1 MDEVF
6 WPTCCSKHPCAR
18 SPRSNYKPAGN
29 VKTECHGVP
38 NTRSAL
44 ICPPAGNL
52 RVRFTLG
59 ILWRTFLLWSTNL
72 FCTDVACLT
81 LLRACLRFRRWGMQI
96 RQASITRSLSLIDRT
111 LSNLS
116 AAHLPMLV
124 GGRFLVLCLLSAALD
139 IHLSAYGCWCKPEIS
154 AEVSF
159 LQRPHLLKRCT
170 GCQLGVHTNTASPH

>member
-1 MDEVF
+1 MSVDPTQIMDEIF
-6 WPTCCSKHPCAR
+6 WPTCYSTHTCAR
-18 SPRSNYKPAGN
+18 SPRSNCKPAGN

-44 ICPPAGNL
+44 ICPPVENL

-59 ILWRTFLLWSTNL
+59 ILWRTFLLWSANL
-72 FCTDVACLT
+72 LCTDVACLT
-81 LLRACLRFRRWGMQI
+81 LLRACLRFHRWGMQI
-96 RQASITRSLSLIDRT
+96 LIDRT
-111 LSNLS
+111 LSSLS
-116 AAHLPMLV
+116 VAHLSMLV

-139 IHLSAYGCWCKPEIS
+139 IHLFAYGCWCKPEIS

-159 LQRPHLLKRCT
+159 LQRPHLLRRCT